1 MAHTFA
7 MEYCSIFIESG
18 QGFFMHK
25 DNKENATDPTSKPK
39 IFTRVQTGNKILY
52 KTGLTGACCCR
63 LGGLKK
69 QF

>member
-39 IFTRVQTGNKILY
+39 IFSSS
-52 KTGLTGACCCR
+52 
-63 LGGLKK
+63 LGFK
-69 QF
+69 QETKFSIKRASLGPVAVAWVG